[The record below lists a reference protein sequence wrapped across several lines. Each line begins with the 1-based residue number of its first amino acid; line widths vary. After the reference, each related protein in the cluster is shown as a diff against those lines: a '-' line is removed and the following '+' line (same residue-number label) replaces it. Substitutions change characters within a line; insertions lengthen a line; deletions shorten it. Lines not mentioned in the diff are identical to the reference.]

1 MASQLEQR
9 ISQFT
14 QWREQLVANVD
25 EFQSW
30 QDRYGQADIE
40 QTLRI
45 YDLIQGLRNA
55 RVRLAF
61 LGESAQHK
69 IGLINALLFPD
80 VPDGLLPAALGAE
93 TICAI
98 EIFHDP
104 NEAPCV
110 RMLPIETRKR
120 AETIAALRR
129 TTIEWVT
136 TRLEAEAPT
145 AVAAALAGLAE
156 TREVSAAEAQ
166 ALNLPADGATVRI
179 PAWRYALVNL
189 PHPTLKSGLV
199 AYYTPSPRLLA
210 AEPEVAL
217 RMTASAQAVMMV
229 ADGALTPAA
238 QAVWKQYA
246 QTSRAH
252 RLVVLDNAPASGVAA
267 DALAQA
273 LEVSP
278 SQVFSLPLQDAIR
291 ARLQHR
297 EEDPAVENIRAIE
310 KLCAEQIV
318 PERQALLLS
327 SVAKEIGP
335 LVQSAR
341 QAVAAR
347 FISTVKEMQDL
358 AAASGQNQSAAQ
370 EILARLEAE
379 RKTYQQSVA
388 TFNVTYS
395 NLMAQ
400 GQELLAALA
409 DDRIAE
415 FLSHD
420 REFIEGAWTTP
431 GMWKSMQG
439 LFAYFTGQAQ
449 KILNYAGTLR
459 NTVNGIYQ
467 NFHENFGLAKLDA
480 PPLNLDKHLSAMQ
493 ALETNTSEFCHDPIN
508 IATYKD
514 FLVKKFYNGLVEE
527 ARQQFEFTRLDTERW
542 LRGALG
548 PLNTQIMERQNL
560 MLKRVENLRNLK
572 DNLSSVKERLRQ
584 LDQQRLSIKRQGDL
598 LDQLRTS
605 LALAPAPTVAAAEK
619 SAAG

>member
-9 ISQFT
+9 IAQFT
-14 QWREQLVANVD
+14 QWREKLVANIE

-61 LGESAQHK
+61 LGESAAHK

-80 VPDGLLPAALGAE
+80 LPSGLLPAALGSD
-93 TICAI
+93 TTCAT
-98 EIFHDP
+98 EIFYDA

-120 AETIAALRR
+120 SETIAALRR

-136 TRLEAEAPT
+136 TRLDPESPMSIAT
-145 AVAAALAGLAE
+145 ALATLAE
-156 TREVSAAEAQ
+156 TREVGSAEAQ
-166 ALNLPADGATVRI
+166 ALNLPAESANVHI
-179 PAWRYALVNL
+179 SAWRYALINL

-199 AYYTPSPRLLA
+199 AFYTPSSQMLA
-210 AEPEVAL
+210 IEPEVAL
-217 RMTASAQAVMMV
+217 RMTASAQGLLMV
-229 ADGALTPAA
+229 VGGELTPVA

-246 QTSRAH
+246 HNSRA
-252 RLVVLDNAPASGVAA
+252 RKFIVLDSAA
-267 DALAQA
+267 DSAVVERFARALDA
-273 LEVSP
+273 S
-278 SQVFSLPLQDAIR
+278 SDQVFPIPLQAAIK
-291 ARLQHR
+291 ARLER
-297 EEDPAVENIRAIE
+297 RDDDPVMNSLRAIE

-318 PERQALLLS
+318 PERQTLLMS
-327 SVAKEIGP
+327 SVVKEIGP
-335 LVQSAR
+335 LIQSAR

-347 FISTVKEMQDL
+347 FISTIKEMQDL
-358 AAASGQNQSAAQ
+358 SAASGKNQSVALDL
-370 EILARLEAE
+370 LARLEAE

-388 TFNVTYS
+388 TFNVTYA
-395 NLMAQ
+395 NLMAR
-400 GQELLAALA
+400 GQELLSTLH

-439 LFAYFTGQAQ
+439 LFAYFTSQAE
-449 KILNYAGTLR
+449 KILNYAVTLR
-459 NTVNGIYQ
+459 DTVNGIYQ
-467 NFHENFGLAKLDA
+467 NFHENFALAKIDA
-480 PPLNLDKHLSAMQ
+480 PPLNLDKHLEGMQ
-493 ALETNTSEFCHDPIN
+493 TLEANTNEFCHDPVN

-514 FLVKKFYNGLVEE
+514 FLVKRFYDGLVEE
-527 ARQQFEFTRLDTERW
+527 ARQQFEFTRLDADRW

-548 PLNTQIMERQNL
+548 PLNAQIMERQSL
-560 MLKRVENLRNLK
+560 MLKRVENLRALK
-572 DNLSSVKERLRQ
+572 DNLSSAKERLRQ
-584 LDQQRLSIKRQGDL
+584 LDQQRLAIKKQGDL

-605 LALAPAPTVAAAEK
+605 LTLTPAPTP
-619 SAAG
+619 SAAKPDS

>member
-605 LALAPAPTVAAAEK
+605 LALTPTVAAAEK

>member
-1 MASQLEQR
+1 MAASQLEQR
-9 ISQFT
+9 IAQFT
-14 QWREQLVANVD
+14 QWREQLVANID

-61 LGESAQHK
+61 LGESAEYK

-80 VPDGLLPAALGAE
+80 VPGGLLPAALGVD
-93 TICAI
+93 TVCAI
-98 EIFHDP
+98 EIFCDP

-136 TRLEAEAPT
+136 TRLDPESPT
-145 AVAAALAGLAE
+145 AIAAALTALAE
-156 TREVSAAEAQ
+156 TREVSADEAR
-166 ALNLPADGATVRI
+166 ALNLPLEGAVLRV
-179 PAWRYALVNL
+179 PAWRYALINL

-199 AYYTPSPRLLA
+199 AYYTPSPRLFA
-210 AEPEVAL
+210 AEPEVAI
-217 RMTASAQAVMMV
+217 RMTASAQGLLMV
-229 ADGALTPAA
+229 TGGELTPAA
-238 QAVWKQYA
+238 QAIWKQYA
-246 QTSRAH
+246 HASRA
-252 RLVVLDNAPASGVAA
+252 RKLVVIDAGVDHAAAERIALALEAQPEQLFPVPLQAAIQARLEQRADDPAA
-267 DALAQA
+267 DNL
-273 LEVSP
+273 
-278 SQVFSLPLQDAIR
+278 
-291 ARLQHR
+291 
-297 EEDPAVENIRAIE
+297 RAIE
-310 KLCAEQIV
+310 KLCAEQLV
-318 PERQALLLS
+318 PERQALLMS

-347 FISTVKEMQDL
+347 FIATVKEMQDL
-358 AAASGQNQSAAQ
+358 NAASGKNQSAAQ
-370 EILARLEAE
+370 DLLTRLEAE

-388 TFNVTYS
+388 SFNVTYA
-395 NLMAQ
+395 NLMAR
-400 GQELLAALA
+400 GQELLATLH

-439 LFAYFTGQAQ
+439 LFAHFTEQVQ
-449 KILNYAGTLR
+449 KILNYATTLR
-459 NTVNGIYQ
+459 DTVNGIYQ
-467 NFHENFGLAKLDA
+467 SFHENFGLAKVDA
-480 PPLNLDKHLSAMQ
+480 PPLNLDKHLEGMQ
-493 ALETNTSEFCHDPIN
+493 TLEANTSEFCHDPIN

-514 FLVKKFYNGLVEE
+514 FLVKKFYDGLVEE
-527 ARQQFEFTRLDTERW
+527 ARQQFEFTRIDADRW

-548 PLNTQIMERQNL
+548 PLNAQIMERQSL
-560 MLKRVENLRNLK
+560 MLKRVENLRALK

-584 LDQQRLSIKRQGDL
+584 LDQQRISIKKQGDL

-605 LALAPAPTVAAAEK
+605 LALVPAAKAGGETRA
-619 SAAG
+619 SA

>member
-9 ISQFT
+9 IAQFT
-14 QWREQLVANVD
+14 QWREQLVANID

-55 RVRLAF
+55 RIRLAF
-61 LGESAQHK
+61 LGESAAYK

-80 VPDGLLPAALGAE
+80 LPDGLLPAALCSE
-93 TICAI
+93 TTCAV
-98 EIFHDP
+98 EIFHDA

-136 TRLEAEAPT
+136 TRLDPESPT
-145 AVAAALAGLAE
+145 AIAAALASVAE

-166 ALNLPADGATVRI
+166 ALNLPAESASVRI
-179 PAWRYALVNL
+179 PAWRYALINL

-199 AYYTPSPRLLA
+199 AFYTPSSQLLA
-210 AEPEVAL
+210 AEPEVAI
-217 RMTASAQAVMMV
+217 RMTASAQGLLMV
-229 ADGALTPAA
+229 AGSELTPAT

-246 QTSRAH
+246 HTSRA
-252 RLVVLDNAPASGVAA
+252 RKLIVLDVVADSATVERFARALDAPPA
-267 DALAQA
+267 
-273 LEVSP
+273 
-278 SQVFSLPLQDAIR
+278 QVFPIPLQEAIK
-291 ARLQHR
+291 ARLEHR
-297 EEDPAVENIRAIE
+297 DDDPAIESLRAIE

-327 SVAKEIGP
+327 SVVKEIGP
-335 LVQSAR
+335 LIQSAR

-347 FISTVKEMQDL
+347 FISTIKEMQDL
-358 AAASGQNQSAAQ
+358 AAASGKNQTVALDL
-370 EILARLEAE
+370 LARLEAE

-388 TFNVTYS
+388 TFNVTYA
-395 NLMAQ
+395 NLMAR
-400 GQELLAALA
+400 GQELLSTLH

-439 LFAYFTGQAQ
+439 LFAHFTSQVQ
-449 KILNYAGTLR
+449 KIHNYAVTLR
-459 NTVNGIYQ
+459 DTVNGIYQ
-467 NFHENFGLAKLDA
+467 NFHENFALAKLDA
-480 PPLNLDKHLSAMQ
+480 PPLNLDKHLEAMQ
-493 ALETNTSEFCHDPIN
+493 TLEGNTHEFCHDPIN

-514 FLVKKFYNGLVEE
+514 FLVKRFYDGLVEE
-527 ARQQFEFTRLDTERW
+527 ARQQFEFTRLDADRW

-548 PLNTQIMERQNL
+548 PLNAQIMERQSL
-560 MLKRVENLRNLK
+560 MLKRVENLRALK

-584 LDQQRLSIKRQGDL
+584 LDQQRLAIKKQGDL

-605 LALAPAPTVAAAEK
+605 LALTPAPSASAGKPVVA
-619 SAAG
+619 S